1 LDFSQC
7 GRVQVEI
14 GDVGM
19 TFIGHHDGR
28 RLRIKV
34 GVVGVEFKQ
43 LRLVV
48 VWFLLLLV
56 MLLLLLLMLLAVV
69 IRPTDQ
75 VSQRHFRPAA
85 FSTVVVVVVFVL
97 TAASTRYFRPI
108 LNSIKSVKWILQ
120 LDAYR
125 FVGNRMNWLA
135 VDWQWQ
141 RQRPNSES

>member
-1 LDFSQC
+1 MNEIQLI
-7 GRVQVEI
+7 RRITVQVEI

-48 VWFLLLLV
+48 VWFLLLL
-56 MLLLLLLMLLAVV
+56 MLLLMLLAVV

-75 VSQRHFRPAA
+75 VSQRHFRAAA
-85 FSTVVVVVVFVL
+85 FSTVVVVVL
-97 TAASTRYFRPI
+97 TAASTRNFRPI
-108 LNSIKSVKWILQ
+108 LNSIKSNVNHIYIQ
-120 LDAYR
+120 YI
-125 FVGNRMNWLA
+125 
-135 VDWQWQ
+135 
-141 RQRPNSES
+141 